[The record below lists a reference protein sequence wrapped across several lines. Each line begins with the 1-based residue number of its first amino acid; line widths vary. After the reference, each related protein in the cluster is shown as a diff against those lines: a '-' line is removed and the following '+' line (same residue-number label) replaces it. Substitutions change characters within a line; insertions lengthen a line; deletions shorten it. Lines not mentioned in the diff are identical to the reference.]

1 MSRLILFLAV
11 AVVLSLLAAW
21 LADHPGRV
29 ALTWQDT
36 RVETSVAVLIIG
48 VLLFG
53 VLLVILFEIVRLLG
67 GAPRKIG
74 RRMRRSRTDRGYQA
88 LARGL
93 VAAAAGDT
101 AAAKLLNRRA
111 DKLLGHAPTTL
122 LLSAQTA
129 QLEGDEGAARVKFQ
143 EMLKHNETEFL
154 GLRGLLAQAMKD
166 GDWETALKLARR
178 AYLRRP
184 HTPWV
189 LTTLF
194 DLQTRSGLWTEAL
207 STVGDMAKH
216 KLIDRQTATRWRA
229 LLFHQQAAAQ
239 RAAGRPYEALYLA
252 RKAHKLQPDFAPIAV
267 QASALAEQTSQARI
281 ARKVLETAWKAKPHP
296 ALAKAYLSLAGQ
308 VPPSERLKLLERLHQ
323 LQPDH
328 LESELALAEQAIA
341 ARAWPTARAA
351 LERARKLG
359 PTATVYRLL
368 AEVAQAEGDAGKTH
382 AWLAQAVDAP
392 PDRAWL
398 CETTGEARASW
409 SAFGPDGRFDSLRWG
424 APRKIVPLIGDEV
437 AELIPPRRE
446 RAPEAHTAVT
456 TEASTTPVPEAKV
469 DAA

>member
-129 QLEGDEGAARVKFQ
+129 R
-143 EMLKHNETEFL
+143 
-154 GLRGLLAQAMKD
+154 RGSSS
-166 GDWETALKLARR
+166 RR
-178 AYLRRP
+178 CSSTTRP
-184 HTPWV
+184 
-189 LTTLF
+189 
-194 DLQTRSGLWTEAL
+194 SSSAC
-207 STVGDMAKH
+207 
-216 KLIDRQTATRWRA
+216 
-229 LLFHQQAAAQ
+229 
-239 RAAGRPYEALYLA
+239 AGC
-252 RKAHKLQPDFAPIAV
+252 
-267 QASALAEQTSQARI
+267 S
-281 ARKVLETAWKAKPHP
+281 
-296 ALAKAYLSLAGQ
+296 
-308 VPPSERLKLLERLHQ
+308 
-323 LQPDH
+323 
-328 LESELALAEQAIA
+328 
-341 ARAWPTARAA
+341 
-351 LERARKLG
+351 
-359 PTATVYRLL
+359 
-368 AEVAQAEGDAGKTH
+368 
-382 AWLAQAVDAP
+382 
-392 PDRAWL
+392 
-398 CETTGEARASW
+398 
-409 SAFGPDGRFDSLRWG
+409 
-424 APRKIVPLIGDEV
+424 
-437 AELIPPRRE
+437 PRR
-446 RAPEAHTAVT
+446 
-456 TEASTTPVPEAKV
+456 
-469 DAA
+469 